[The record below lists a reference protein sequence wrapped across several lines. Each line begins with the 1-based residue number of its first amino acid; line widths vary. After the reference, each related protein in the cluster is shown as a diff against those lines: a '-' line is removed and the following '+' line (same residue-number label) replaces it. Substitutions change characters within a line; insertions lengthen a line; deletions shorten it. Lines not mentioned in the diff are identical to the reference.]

1 MAIPRIGLRAVGS
14 IPTIAVLSPGAL
26 ADDYFFE
33 LSSGALQPLDSITD
47 FSSIWDLDGDGNIT
61 PADAPTDEGYFQT
74 DTDGNIEPTS

>member
-26 ADDYFFE
+26 VDNNFFE

-47 FSSIWDLDGDGNIT
+47 FSSIWDLDGNGDIM
-61 PADAPTDEGYFQT
+61 PADAPTDEGYFQV
-74 DTDGNIEPTS
+74 DGNGDIEPIS